1 MKLGISG
8 QALGE
13 VMSFADIVK
22 LGKKYGVTEYEI
34 WPCNA
39 GADWDYREGSLDDVK
54 KTARDEGVHI
64 CCVTLGAGF
73 SAEAAA
79 DPGRYAEYLL
89 HAVDAAAELGAPV
102 VNHYCGAVNPG
113 TQPDFNVLEQYWR
126 APLERAGKLGII
138 MALENEAHDCTSTPE
153 KMRRI
158 LEYFNHPNF
167 KTNFDAVN
175 YFHASCEGFPGA
187 YKALRP
193 FIGYVHLKNAC
204 LYDPQAGQP
213 DENRG
218 EPMSGLY
225 APSPIQ
231 YTPIPEGA
239 VNIPALLT
247 SLERDG
253 EYTGVCTLEPHTT
266 PEHVEE
272 FYAKE
277 SAWLRSL
284 GFFRNQESG
293 RDTAC

>member
-1 MKLGISG
+1 M
-8 QALGE
+8 
-13 VMSFADIVK
+13 
-22 LGKKYGVTEYEI
+22 
-34 WPCNA
+34 
-39 GADWDYREGSLDDVK
+39 K

-225 APSPIQ
+225 APAPIQ

>member
-1 MKLGISG
+1 M
-8 QALGE
+8 
-13 VMSFADIVK
+13 
-22 LGKKYGVTEYEI
+22 
-34 WPCNA
+34 
-39 GADWDYREGSLDDVK
+39 
-54 KTARDEGVHI
+54 
-64 CCVTLGAGF
+64 
-73 SAEAAA
+73 
-79 DPGRYAEYLL
+79 
-89 HAVDAAAELGAPV
+89 
-102 VNHYCGAVNPG
+102 NHYCGAVNPG

-225 APSPIQ
+225 APAPIQ